1 MIHGLA
7 DDRPRAPGRRS
18 LLPAEEAP
26 TCQCR
31 RLGRER
37 PSLCAARL
45 RPGSLM
51 RGSLTPQVSAKGS
64 RRSLRRASRPSRRSQ
79 PESEQS

>member
-7 DDRPRAPGRRS
+7 DDRPRAGRRS
-18 LLPAEEAP
+18 LLPPEEAP

-51 RGSLTPQVSAKGS
+51 RGSLTPRCPRGEGGAVYVGAS
-64 RRSLRRASRPSRRSQ
+64 RRRVGHS